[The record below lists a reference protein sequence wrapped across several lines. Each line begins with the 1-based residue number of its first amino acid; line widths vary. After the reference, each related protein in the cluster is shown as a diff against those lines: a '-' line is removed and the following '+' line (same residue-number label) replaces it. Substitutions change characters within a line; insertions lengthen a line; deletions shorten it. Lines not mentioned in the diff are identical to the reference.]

1 MNRSLTMKLVSRVAL
16 SPRIKLAFRDPR
28 CKPPSETSHT
38 EDELLE
44 EVVDVSDVEEEDE
57 AEAEVEVEVVV
68 ELEAVVADVEAVLCT
83 TVLVTLLVTS
93 RCSPESPRR
102 ISLHWLPQEN
112 NSTRV
117 FGQRR
122 GST

>member
-1 MNRSLTMKLVSRVAL
+1 MKLVSRVAL
-16 SPRIKLAFRDPR
+16 SPRIKSAFRDPR

-44 EVVDVSDVEEEDE
+44 EVVDVSDVEEEEDE

-93 RCSPESPRR
+93 RCSPEFPEGFHP
-102 ISLHWLPQEN
+102 HWFPQEN
-112 NSTRV
+112 N
-117 FGQRR
+117 
-122 GST
+122 

>member
-1 MNRSLTMKLVSRVAL
+1 MKLVSRIAL

-57 AEAEVEVEVVV
+57 AEAEVEVEVEVVV

-93 RCSPESPRR
+93 RCSTESPRR

>member
-1 MNRSLTMKLVSRVAL
+1 MKLVSRVAL

>member
-1 MNRSLTMKLVSRVAL
+1 ML

-44 EVVDVSDVEEEDE
+44 EVVDVSDVEEEDV